1 MICMRIII
9 GGAGR
14 VGTDMARALRAEDM
28 DVVLVDSDSRAVK
41 NAQNLDVLVIHGDL
55 VTRDKLNEAGIGEAE
70 VFVAA
75 TNSDERNLLACSL
88 AQHAHKELSS
98 SKTKSLLTICRV
110 RNMNFVYEQD
120 AGKLQEWA
128 KVNHVVNPLEGAIN
142 RLHSGLRSSAIEE
155 VIPFGHDAYVIELDV
170 TNMASEIV
178 FQSLRNA
185 SGNIEG
191 GMPLIVGL
199 KREGEKSLVPDGDFM
214 LMPNDRIAIA
224 TTGLSSFNRILN
236 IFGHE
241 ATDFPTEPRVAVIG
255 ANHIGQRIAGD
266 WLNSGATVTVIER
279 DLQRANML
287 SGTEIGSHPKLEVIH
302 GDHLDRDILTEIGI
316 SEHHIAIAAL
326 EDDLASI
333 AAALLASDMGVQRTG
348 LLLYDADLV
357 KVTQRM
363 GITFAVDRKRVAVDN
378 MLAQIHTKTAG
389 GYAILSNIPNI
400 IGVSM
405 LVSGNAKFAGKRI
418 LEASFPEWMRVAFI
432 QRLNTNGTW
441 ESLRPSPDKTLLEGD
456 RLIIFCSPERVVE
469 LEKRFKV

>member
-1 MICMRIII
+1 MRIVI

-14 VGTDMARALRAEDM
+14 VGTEMARALRAEDM
-28 DVVLVDSDSRAVK
+28 DVILVDSDSRAVK

-55 VTRDKLNEAGIGEAE
+55 TTREKLYEAGIGEAE
-70 VFVAA
+70 VFVAT
-75 TNSDERNLLACSL
+75 TNSDERNLLACTL
-88 AQHAHKELSS
+88 AKHAHNELSS
-98 SKTKSLLTICRV
+98 SKSKTLLTICRV
-110 RNMNFVYEQD
+110 RDMNFVREQD

-128 KVNHVVNPLEGAIN
+128 KVDYVVNPLEGAIR

-155 VIPFGHDAYVIELDV
+155 VIPFGQDAFIIELDV
-170 TNMASEIV
+170 TNKASDIV
-178 FQSLRNA
+178 FQCLRDA
-185 SGNIEG
+185 SKKIEG

-199 KREGEKSLVPDGDFM
+199 KRDGEKSLVPDGDFM

-255 ANHIGQRIAGD
+255 ANRIGQRIADD
-266 WLNSGATVTVIER
+266 WLEAGASVTVIER
-279 DLQRANML
+279 DLQLANML
-287 SGTEIGSHPKLEVIH
+287 SGTETGSHPKLEVIH

-316 SEHHIAIAAL
+316 SEHHMAIAAL

-333 AAALLASDMGVQRTG
+333 AAALLASDMGVQTTG

-405 LVSGNAKFAGKRI
+405 LVSSESGFAGKRV
-418 LEASFPEWMRVAFI
+418 LEASFPDWMRIAFI

-441 ESLRPSPDKTLLEGD
+441 ESLRPSLDKTLLEGD

>member
-1 MICMRIII
+1 MRIVI

-14 VGTDMARALRAEDM
+14 VGTEMARALRAEDM
-28 DVVLVDSDSRAVK
+28 DVILVDSDSRAVK

-55 VTRDKLNEAGIGEAE
+55 TTREKLYEAGIGEAE
-70 VFVAA
+70 VFVAT
-75 TNSDERNLLACSL
+75 TNSDERNLLACTL
-88 AQHAHKELSS
+88 AKHAHNELSS
-98 SKTKSLLTICRV
+98 SKSKTLLTICRV
-110 RNMNFVYEQD
+110 RDMNFVREQD
-120 AGKLQEWA
+120 AGKLKEWA
-128 KVNHVVNPLEGAIN
+128 KVDYVVNPLEGAIR

-155 VIPFGHDAYVIELDV
+155 VIPFGQDAFVIELDV
-170 TNMASEIV
+170 TNKASDIV
-178 FQSLRNA
+178 FQCLRDA
-185 SGNIEG
+185 SKKIEG

-199 KREGEKSLVPDGDFM
+199 KRDGEKSLVPDGDFM

-255 ANHIGQRIAGD
+255 ANRIGQRIADD
-266 WLNSGATVTVIER
+266 WLEAGASVTVIER
-279 DLQRANML
+279 DLQLANML
-287 SGTEIGSHPKLEVIH
+287 SGTETGSHPKLEVIH

-316 SEHHIAIAAL
+316 SEHHMAIAAL

-333 AAALLASDMGVQRTG
+333 AAALLASDMGVQTTG

-378 MLAQIHTKTAG
+378 MLAQIHTKTVG

-405 LVSGNAKFAGKRI
+405 LVSSESGFAGKRV
-418 LEASFPEWMRVAFI
+418 LEASFPDWMRIAFI

-441 ESLRPSPDKTLLEGD
+441 ESLRPSLDKTLLEDD

>member
-1 MICMRIII
+1 MRIVI

-14 VGTDMARALRAEDM
+14 VGTEMARALRAEDM

-55 VTRDKLNEAGIGEAE
+55 TTREKLYEAGIGEAE
-70 VFVAA
+70 VFVAT
-75 TNSDERNLLACSL
+75 TNSDERNLLACTL
-88 AQHAHKELSS
+88 AKHAHNELSHS
-98 SKTKSLLTICRV
+98 KSKTLLTICRV
-110 RNMNFVYEQD
+110 RDMNFVREQD

-128 KVNHVVNPLEGAIN
+128 KVDYVVNPLEGAIR

-155 VIPFGHDAYVIELDV
+155 VIPFGQDAFIIEMNV
-170 TNMASEIV
+170 TNKASDIV
-178 FQSLRNA
+178 FQCLRDA
-185 SGNIEG
+185 SKKIEG

-199 KREGEKSLVPDGDFM
+199 KRDGEKSLVPDGDFM

-255 ANHIGQRIAGD
+255 ANRIGQRIADD
-266 WLNSGATVTVIER
+266 WLEAGASVTVIER
-279 DLQRANML
+279 DLQLANML
-287 SGTEIGSHPKLEVIH
+287 SGTETGSHPKLEVIH

-316 SEHHIAIAAL
+316 SEHHMAIAAL

-333 AAALLASDMGVQRTG
+333 AAALLASDMGVQTTG

-405 LVSGNAKFAGKRI
+405 LVSSESGFAGKRV
-418 LEASFPEWMRVAFI
+418 LEASFPDWMRIAFI

-441 ESLRPSPDKTLLEGD
+441 ESLRPSLDKTLLEGD

>member
-1 MICMRIII
+1 MRIVI

-14 VGTDMARALRAEDM
+14 VGTEMARALRAEDM

-55 VTRDKLNEAGIGEAE
+55 TTREKLHEAGIGEAE
-70 VFVAA
+70 VFVAT
-75 TNSDERNLLACSL
+75 TNSDERNLLACTL
-88 AQHAHKELSS
+88 AKHAHNELSS
-98 SKTKSLLTICRV
+98 SKSKTLLTICRV
-110 RNMNFVYEQD
+110 RDMNFVREQD

-128 KVNHVVNPLEGAIN
+128 KVDYVVNPLEGAIR

-155 VIPFGHDAYVIELDV
+155 VIPFGQDAFIIELDV
-170 TNMASEIV
+170 TNKASDIV
-178 FQSLRNA
+178 FQCLRDA
-185 SGNIEG
+185 SKKIEG

-199 KREGEKSLVPDGDFM
+199 KRDGEKSLVPDGDFM

-255 ANHIGQRIAGD
+255 ANRIGQRIADD
-266 WLNSGATVTVIER
+266 WLEAGASVTVIER
-279 DLQRANML
+279 DLQLANML
-287 SGTEIGSHPKLEVIH
+287 SGTETGSHPKLEVIH

-316 SEHHIAIAAL
+316 SEHHMAIAAL

-333 AAALLASDMGVQRTG
+333 AAALLASDMGVQTTG

-405 LVSGNAKFAGKRI
+405 LVSSESGYAGKRV
-418 LEASFPEWMRVAFI
+418 LEASFPDWMRIAFI

-441 ESLRPSPDKTLLEGD
+441 ESLRPSLDKTLLEGD

>member
-1 MICMRIII
+1 MRIVI

-14 VGTDMARALRAEDM
+14 VGTEMARALRAEDM
-28 DVVLVDSDSRAVK
+28 DVILVDSDSRAVK

-55 VTRDKLNEAGIGEAE
+55 TTREKLYEAGIGEAE
-70 VFVAA
+70 VFVAT
-75 TNSDERNLLACSL
+75 TNSDERNLLACTL
-88 AQHAHKELSS
+88 AKHAHNELSS
-98 SKTKSLLTICRV
+98 SKSKTLLTICRV
-110 RNMNFVYEQD
+110 RDMNFVREQD
-120 AGKLQEWA
+120 AGKLKEWA
-128 KVNHVVNPLEGAIN
+128 KVDYVVNPLEGAIR

-155 VIPFGHDAYVIELDV
+155 VIPFGQDAFIIELDV
-170 TNMASEIV
+170 TNKASDIV
-178 FQSLRNA
+178 FQCLRDA
-185 SGNIEG
+185 SKKIEG

-199 KREGEKSLVPDGDFM
+199 KRDGEKSLVPDGDFM

-255 ANHIGQRIAGD
+255 ANRIGQRIADD
-266 WLNSGATVTVIER
+266 WLEAGASVTVIER
-279 DLQRANML
+279 DLQLANML
-287 SGTEIGSHPKLEVIH
+287 SGTETGSHPKLEVIH

-316 SEHHIAIAAL
+316 SEHHMAIAAL

-333 AAALLASDMGVQRTG
+333 AAALLASDMGVQTTG

-405 LVSGNAKFAGKRI
+405 LVSSESGFAGKRV
-418 LEASFPEWMRVAFI
+418 LEASFPDWMRIAFI

-441 ESLRPSPDKTLLEGD
+441 ESLRPSLDKTLLEGD